1 MPKKLDPIIA
11 DILNSFGFGPD
22 ACWDCHGTW
31 VVYHKVLEQI
41 AAKASIVFDAP
52 QIIEANSTAGIVAV
66 CVTGRRGDKS
76 EWSFGEAAPKNN
88 KTAYPYAMSEK
99 RAKDRV
105 ILKLIGLH
113 GLAYSEEEADDFKA
127 PAHPTAP
134 AESSDSRQRRD
145 AVAGDDSQLVLETM
159 KTAVMQAKTLTELKV
174 WWEQAD
180 TRKAYLS
187 LPPALRKKAEDWKDD
202 RKAELTAT
210 LVEAG

>member
-11 DILNSFGFGPD
+11 DILKSFGFGPD

-52 QIIEANSTAGIVAV
+52 QIIEANSAAGIVAV

-127 PAHPTAP
+127 PAPPTAP
-134 AESSDSRQRRD
+134 VEEDKGPNL
-145 AVAGDDSQLVLETM
+145 VALEQAALLETLRV
-159 KTAVMQAKTLTELKV
+159 AARQAKTFQELKV
-174 WWEQAD
+174 WWAQPGTQRAV
-180 TRKAYLS
+180 LS
-187 LPPALRKKAEDWKDD
+187 LPQNLRNKIEEFKED
-202 RKAELTAT
+202 RKAELTAN